1 MNLDDHYYSL
11 RYDSMDT
18 WREWNCTLNKRVRHA
33 AVWLTRKMLKMY
45 SAYYCTNG
53 ILKLQRR
60 GSEDGTWVSRRRWVG
75 CSSYDLRPRRFRRMS
90 FLFGLTR
97 VSCVHH
103 SITILWTSEGML
115 PARSFLRGIE
125 NRKEA
130 SVPMLR
136 RRSTAATKF
145 PLRIP
150 RIVWNLLIFAS
161 ISETTASI
169 MARFLANLP
178 EEWGTLTRCSSK
190 RMFYRMVCCTC
201 ASHGLG

>member
-1 MNLDDHYYSL
+1 MTAWIHEENEIALLISV
-11 RYDSMDT
+11 YD
-18 WREWNCTLNKRVRHA
+18 
-33 AVWLTRKMLKMY
+33 MLQYDWQGRCWKCIVPTTARM
-45 SAYYCTNG
+45 
-53 ILKLQRR
+53 
-60 GSEDGTWVSRRRWVG
+60 EFWVSRRRWVG